1 MSSQLRSFFKFFIDV
16 EPQERLK
23 VVLLTLGFLCTIGG
37 YTIAKEL
44 KDSIFVSIVGREYV
58 PLAKMISMFVLI
70 PSILFYS
77 RLVDILRRYQLLYFY
92 CILYGVAGLVSVYF
106 LGHPVIGLPNTDTG
120 PYRLFGWIFYFLFE
134 GYSPFVVSVFWAFTN
149 SITSPTAAKN
159 NYTIMIA
166 GSKFGG
172 MIMCALGIW
181 LLTPDV
187 TTGQLIFSH
196 VASHQI
202 LLGVASCMLLC
213 VPFIINHMMKKVP
226 GKYLHGYE
234 AAYRAEKI
242 RSTRTGLMGT
252 FESLFSGLIMFVRY
266 PYVLG
271 MFGMIFFWEVV
282 SVVVQYW
289 RLAIGQSSTST
300 ISEFTKFLFESV
312 FFVHMAGFIIVLFGT
327 RAVINFLGE
336 RKSLILVPTITGI
349 LLIYYLRVQSAT
361 AVLIVYV
368 LMRSVNYAFAYPLRE
383 SLYIP
388 TTKEMKFKSKSWIDA
403 FGAKVAKGVG
413 SGYNFLSS
421 QFAASALFTMHS
433 LFFVIIIGLWVITAQ
448 LLGKRFEKAIENNEV
463 IGLE

>member
-23 VVLLTLGFLCTIGG
+23 VVLLTLAFLCTIGG

-77 RLVDILRRYQLLYFY
+77 RLVDVLRRYQLLYFY
-92 CILYGVAGLVSVYF
+92 CTLYGIAGLLCVYF

-120 PYRLFGWIFYFLFE
+120 PYRLFGWAFYFLFE

-149 SITSPTAAKN
+149 SITSPAAAKN

-172 MIMCALGIW
+172 MVMCALGIW
-181 LLTPDV
+181 LLTPNIA
-187 TTGQLIFSH
+187 TGQLIFSH
-196 VASHQI
+196 VVSHQI
-202 LLGVASCMLLC
+202 LLAVASCMLLC
-213 VPFIINHMMKKVP
+213 VPFIINRMMKKVP

-242 RSTRTGLMGT
+242 RATRKGLMGAI
-252 FESLFSGLIMFVRY
+252 ESLFSGLIMFIRY

-289 RLAIGQSSTST
+289 RLAIGQSSTGS
-300 ISEFTKFLFESV
+300 ISELTKFLFESV

-327 RAVINFLGE
+327 RAVINYLGE

-349 LLIYYLRVQSAT
+349 LLVYYLSVQSAT

-413 SGYNFLSS
+413 SGYNFVSS
-421 QFAASALFTMHS
+421 QFAPSALFTMHS
-433 LFFVIIIGLWVITAQ
+433 LFFVAVIGLWVITAQ
-448 LLGKRFEKAIENNEV
+448 LLGKRFEKAVENNEV